1 MVTVFVWGVFVVLVV
16 SLLIAVGIEVAFVLA
31 AIVATTATTVPSS
44 SATVA
49 TATTSVL
56 IRLTIA
62 TTFSL
67 LFAEVV
73 VVRVGDSVE
82 LNKAVTNV
90 LFVFVI
96 VGILGVFGSGE
107 CDNSF
112 TCVLAVWVLAD
123 FDRLFIE
130 VITVEELFDVIVRNS
145 ERQTNHF
152 QASLLPIAT
161 LLAT

>member
-1 MVTVFVWGVFVVLVV
+1 MILVV
-16 SLLIAVGIEVAFVLA
+16 SLLIAVSIEVAFVVA
-31 AIVATTATTVPSS
+31 SVIATTATTVPSS
-44 SATVA
+44 STTVA

-62 TTFSL
+62 TTFRI

-82 LNKAVTNV
+82 LDKAVTNIF
-90 LFVFVI
+90 FVFVI
-96 VGILGVFGSGE
+96 VRILGVLWSGE

-123 FDRLFIE
+123 FDRVFNE
-130 VITVEELFDVIVRNS
+130 VKSVEELFDVIV
-145 ERQTNHF
+145 
-152 QASLLPIAT
+152 
-161 LLAT
+161 